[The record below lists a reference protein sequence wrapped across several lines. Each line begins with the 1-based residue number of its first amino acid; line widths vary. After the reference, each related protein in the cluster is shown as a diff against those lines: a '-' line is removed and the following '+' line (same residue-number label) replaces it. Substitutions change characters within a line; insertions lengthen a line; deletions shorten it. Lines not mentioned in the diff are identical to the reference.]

1 MRPEIL
7 NSHTFIVKSDWFWYT
22 IQKGHA
28 LETDYLF
35 KTVSSLL
42 LFRNTQITFLVDA
55 QQYLDTMDKSS
66 VDRRESM
73 PGGLGQ
79 HRKRKRQN
87 PSLVDT
93 TPRSVNKRRSS
104 VSDAGLLSLTGSFLD
119 YTGSPIVKH
128 DSKEANTSLE
138 HAPKKKSMRYNH
150 FMDLFGTESNYVGIL
165 HTIVTVWYTTF
176 LHTNWKH

>member
-1 MRPEIL
+1 MLISIIC
-7 NSHTFIVKSDWFWYT
+7 N
-22 IQKGHA
+22 
-28 LETDYLF
+28 
-35 KTVSSLL
+35 KTQNDIRLTL
-42 LFRNTQITFLVDA
+42 G
-55 QQYLDTMDKSS
+55 QYLDTMDKSS

-73 PGGLGQ
+73 PGGLSQ

-87 PSLVDT
+87 PSTVDT
-93 TPRSVNKRRSS
+93 TPRSANKRRSS

-128 DSKEANTSLE
+128 DSKEANTSIE

-165 HTIVTVWYTTF
+165 HTIVTV
-176 LHTNWKH
+176 